1 MPKSP
6 LTTTLTRPLDL
17 LRDLVPEPGAA
28 RPLAALTFAQSLGTG
43 LFLTSSV
50 IFFTRTAGF
59 SADQLAIAMSIAGVC
74 GFLCSMP
81 AGRIADR
88 FGARV
93 PLAISYALLG
103 PLFFVYP
110 FVDNVVE
117 FAVVAALIGVCE
129 TGAGGPL
136 RGALIH
142 ALFGKAKAS
151 GVRAQMRSL
160 FNLGFTGGA
169 ALAGLALADGSR
181 SAFIAITTANA
192 VLQLSCAVIAFRLR
206 TPAGMESA
214 PAAPAKRSWVAIK
227 DRRFLLATGLSG
239 VLEFYLPVLTVGM
252 PLWIVHRTGAPG
264 ALTAVL
270 IALNT
275 IMVVLFQRVASR
287 GSETVHG
294 SGRLLVRA
302 GVLLA
307 VACVL
312 FALSGGRG
320 AVWATVFLVPSLI
333 ALTLGELAQASG
345 SWGLAFA
352 LPPPDRM
359 GEYQGVFALARGF
372 QQFLG
377 PALVTVLTMSLGASG
392 WLILA
397 ALFLV
402 TGLAAGRAF
411 TRQTPS
417 DPAASIDAA
426 APKELTP

>member
-1 MPKSP
+1 M
-6 LTTTLTRPLDL
+6 
-17 LRDLVPEPGAA
+17 
-28 RPLAALTFAQSLGTG
+28 AALTLAQSLGTG
-43 LFLTSSV
+43 LFLTSSA

-59 SADQLAIAMSIAGVC
+59 STDQLAFALSVAGVC

-93 PLAISYALLG
+93 PLAVSYALLG

-110 FVDNVVE
+110 FVDDVAG
-117 FAVVAALIGVCE
+117 FTVVAALIGVCE

-142 ALFGKAKAS
+142 ALFGRAKAT
-151 GVRAQMRSL
+151 GVRAQLRSL

-181 SAFIAITTANA
+181 SAFAAVTTANA
-192 VLQLSCAVIAFRLR
+192 VLQLGCAVIAFRLR
-206 TPAGMESA
+206 PPAGAEPVPAKSVPTEPVPTEPVPA
-214 PAAPAKRSWVAIK
+214 EPVPAAPARRSWVAIR
-227 DRRFLLATGLSG
+227 DGRFLLATGLSG
-239 VLEFYLPVLTVGM
+239 VLEFYLPILTVGM
-252 PLWIVHRTGAPG
+252 PLWIAHRTGAPE

-270 IALNT
+270 VALNAVL
-275 IMVVLFQRVASR
+275 VVLFQRAASK

-307 VACVL
+307 AACGL
-312 FALSGGRG
+312 FALSGGGG
-320 AVWATVFLVPSLI
+320 AVRATVFLVPALI

-352 LPPPDRM
+352 LPPPGRM
-359 GEYQGVFALARGF
+359 GEYQGVFALARGL

-377 PALVTVLTMSLGASG
+377 PALVTVLTTGLGGAG
-392 WLILA
+392 WLVLG

-402 TGLAAGRAF
+402 TGLVAGRAF
-411 TRQTPS
+411 VRDTQDARHTRDT
-417 DPAASIDAA
+417 
-426 APKELTP
+426 